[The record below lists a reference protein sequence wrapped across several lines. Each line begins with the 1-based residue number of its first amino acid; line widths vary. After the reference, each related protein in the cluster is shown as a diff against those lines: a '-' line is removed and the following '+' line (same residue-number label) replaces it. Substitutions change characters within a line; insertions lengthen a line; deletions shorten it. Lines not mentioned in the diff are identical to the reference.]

1 MILNYKYKNNLSNNI
16 KNIKMRNET
25 TEQRQRRIE
34 KQREYNTK
42 NRERIKELIAQ
53 NQKSENWKER
63 IKTSYMVCEC
73 GSEIQTVHKLVHYR
87 TLKHKSFIAEKKPSF
102 HQ

>member
-1 MILNYKYKNNLSNNI
+1 
-16 KNIKMRNET
+16 MRKET
-25 TEQRQRRIE
+25 LEQRQRRIE
-34 KQREYNTK
+34 KQREYNLK
-42 NRERIKELIAQ
+42 HREHINKLIAQ

-73 GSEIQTVHKLVHYR
+73 GSEIQSVHKLVHYR
-87 TLKHKSFIAEKKPSF
+87 TLKHKAFIEKLNEEKNTSY